1 MPAGERPAA
10 DVRRERFRIGDL
22 VVDAADASVRRGA
35 ERLVLPPRTFDLL
48 LVLAERSPRL
58 VRRTEL
64 LDSVWR
70 DEHVSD
76 QTLSHRVM
84 VLRKALGDHAARP
97 AYVAGERGFGYRLVV
112 PVERLV
118 EPAGGFPKAPPR
130 RRRALSSALAVLAA
144 AGLGTLAWARI
155 AARPPGADG
164 RQVVSVRAVAA
175 TPQLQVVA
183 DALGGAVAA
192 GLRRVPGARVV
203 TGGRDAGAPVGLR
216 AEIACRGTPEAVR
229 AIVRLVEGPTGRPA
243 WTAEVAGDAFEVL
256 EREGAIANAVAR
268 AAGAA
273 LEPER
278 GPLAPAVLLST
289 RSARHAVRAEE
300 RWYRWTRAGLAD
312 AANAW
317 SLVAADVPRDAE
329 AHSGAALAEAVAGL
343 LGYEPPTDAG
353 GRARAHLHRAT
364 VLAPEEPAT
373 RLAAGLVRLLFDGD
387 VRGADAEIRP
397 AVAEDADD
405 DRGPLVLAMLE
416 LAEGRFDEA
425 AELTRPA
432 ASPFPGTG
440 ASLLL
445 HARALEGREDWVT
458 AARAY
463 DEALR
468 VEESLV
474 AARVGRAACLAR
486 AGRSHEPA
494 AAVRS
499 ALAGGAPYL
508 ALAADEAP
516 FAAILP
522 APGPLG
528 PALAAARAASGR
540 ENARRP

>member
-1 MPAGERPAA
+1 MSAGGRPLA

-22 VVDAADASVRRGA
+22 VVDVADASVRRGA

-64 LDSVWR
+64 LDSVWG

-84 VLRKALGDHAARP
+84 VLRKALGDHADRP
-97 AYVAGERGFGYRLVV
+97 AYVAGERGFGYRLVA

-118 EPAGGFPKAPPR
+118 EPEGGLPPAR
-130 RRRALSSALAVLAA
+130 SNRRRALSSALAVVAA

-155 AARPPGADG
+155 AARPAAADG
-164 RQVVSVRAVAA
+164 RHVVAVEAVAA

-192 GLRRVPGARVV
+192 SLRRVPGARVV
-203 TGGRDAGAPVGLR
+203 TGGLDPGAPAGLR
-216 AEIACRGTPEAVR
+216 AEIACRGTPESLR
-229 AIVRLVEGPTGRPA
+229 ATVRLVEGPTGRPA
-243 WTAEVAGDAFEVL
+243 WTAEVVGDAFEVL
-256 EREGAIANAVAR
+256 EKERALARAVAR
-268 AAGAA
+268 AVGAA
-273 LEPER
+273 LAPGG
-278 GPLAPAVLLST
+278 GPLPPELRLPT
-289 RSARHAVRAEE
+289 PTARHAVRAEE
-300 RWYRWTRAGLAD
+300 RWCRWTRAGLAD

-317 SLVAADVPRDAE
+317 ALVAADAPRYAE

-343 LGYEPPTDAG
+343 LGYEAPTEAA

-364 VLAPEEPAT
+364 VLAPEDPAT

-387 VRGADAEIRP
+387 VREADEEIRP
-397 AVAEDADD
+397 AVAEDGDD

-445 HARALEGREDWVT
+445 HARALEGREDWAA

-508 ALAADEAP
+508 VLAADDAP

-528 PALAAARAASGR
+528 PSLSAARVARGR